1 MAIVDCWHRVSTTST
16 TWLYHDTA
24 LKLLIGNV
32 NNALHGIRLQGGG
45 VIPICPVVTTATAVK
60 ILTINF
66 SQFDRWPH
74 KILGSWP
81 LLCVCY
87 AVCWMQGCTAGIKV
101 LWWVCCK
108 LKWYFDCWPA
118 AKNLFWPLTALWPRS
133 QLWLQRIWEWPS
145 PWAGQMGNCFVSDSV
160 QNLARTTQR
169 TNTRQVSTCSQEPVD
184 STDANIVGTST
195 SLKTIR

>member
-1 MAIVDCWHRVSTTST
+1 MVIVDCWHRVSTTST
-16 TWLYHDTA
+16 TWLYHDTG

-32 NNALHGIRLQGGG
+32 NNTLHGIRLQGGG
-45 VIPICPVVTTATAVK
+45 HSHMPCSHNCDRGQDLDHQFFTVWLLTAQNFRVLTVVM
-60 ILTINF
+60 
-66 SQFDRWPH
+66 
-74 KILGSWP
+74 
-81 LLCVCY
+81 C
-87 AVCWMQGCTAGIKV
+87 V

-118 AKNLFWPLTALWPRS
+118 AKNPFWPLTALWPRS
-133 QLWLQRIWEWPS
+133 QLWLQSIWEWPS

-169 TNTRQVSTCSQEPVD
+169 TNTRQVSACSQEPVD